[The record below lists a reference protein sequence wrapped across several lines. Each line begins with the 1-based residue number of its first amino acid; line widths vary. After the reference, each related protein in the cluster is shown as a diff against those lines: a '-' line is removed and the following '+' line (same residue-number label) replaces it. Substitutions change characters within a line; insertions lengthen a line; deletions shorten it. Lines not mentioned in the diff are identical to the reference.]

1 MARNPTAQFDDP
13 CETGNDRRELA
24 TKPKEKP
31 VVRVPPFHYQPSKAE
46 LEADVTVDASPEEIR
61 DVLMRSVM
69 V

>member
-1 MARNPTAQFDDP
+1 M
-13 CETGNDRRELA
+13 
-24 TKPKEKP
+24 
-31 VVRVPPFHYQPSKAE
+31 RVPPFHYQPSKAE